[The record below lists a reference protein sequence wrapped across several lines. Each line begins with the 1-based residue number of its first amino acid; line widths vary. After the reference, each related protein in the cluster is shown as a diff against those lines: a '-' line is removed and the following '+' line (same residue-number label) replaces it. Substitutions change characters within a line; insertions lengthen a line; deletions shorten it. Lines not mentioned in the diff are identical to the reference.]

1 METKLFNHAE
11 RHKELHAALD
21 ELAADYINHT
31 KKRLCKV
38 TLLEFML
45 WSATQL
51 KSPSEKEEN
60 EEAHES
66 KNNQHQ
72 RS

>member
-21 ELAADYINHT
+21 ELVADYINHT
-31 KKRLCKV
+31 EKRPSKV
-38 TLLEFML
+38 TLLKFML
-45 WSATQL
+45 WSATQMN
-51 KSPSEKEEN
+51 SPSEKEEN

-66 KNNQHQ
+66 KDD
-72 RS
+72 RL